1 MELENTKQLLQ
12 RVTQRLFQSAIIDR
26 TNLAII
32 SMALLILFLGS
43 YAIFG

>member
-1 MELENTKQLLQ
+1 MQSGNPRQLLQ
-12 RVTQRLFQSAIIDR
+12 RIAQRFSQSAVMDR

-32 SMALLILFLGS
+32 SMGLLILLLGS

>member
-1 MELENTKQLLQ
+1 MKLENTRQLLQ

-32 SMALLILFLGS
+32 SMGLLILFLSS
-43 YAIFG
+43 YAILG